1 MNSKIIV
8 TSQKR
13 LEEFS
18 KIINSLNNLDCP
30 VVVEGKKDTSALK
43 NLGYNGLIIELNDG
57 RSVLST
63 VESLAQKLG
72 SSGKFVI
79 MTDWDRTGEKLAKQ
93 LKEYGESSDLYPD
106 LTIRRSLAL
115 LFSKDISCI
124 EELPTVI
131 RTLHHQT

>member
-1 MNSKIIV
+1 M
-8 TSQKR
+8 
-13 LEEFS
+13 
-18 KIINSLNNLDCP
+18 
-30 VVVEGKKDTSALK
+30 
-43 NLGYNGLIIELNDG
+43 
-57 RSVLST
+57 LST
-63 VESLAQKLG
+63 VESLTQKLG

-106 LTIRRSLAL
+106 LTIRRNLAL

-131 RTLHHQT
+131 RTLNLQT